1 MVGWRTAG
9 SLAVVA
15 RRAAATSTDLPVPH
29 GGYTLPAAV
38 PQPFLSYVGTIDDD
52 LSIGTVATRA
62 GVRVS
67 ALRFYEDRGLIS
79 SHRSD
84 GGQRR
89 YGRAVL
95 RRVAFI
101 QVAQRVG
108 LTLEEI
114 GRALATLPDDD
125 GLSAADWKRL
135 SERWRPIL
143 DERIRLLEAL
153 RDELDSCIGCGCL
166 SLERCRLRN
175 PGDWAG
181 ALGPGP
187 RYLLGDDAQQPPRSL
202 PDERATIAP

>member
-1 MVGWRTAG
+1 
-9 SLAVVA
+9 VVPP
-15 RRAAATSTDLPVPH
+15 R
-29 GGYTLPAAV
+29 YTWWTRV
-38 PQPFLSYVGTIDDD
+38 PQLKLRYNWAIDDF
-52 LSIGTVATRA
+52 LAIGTVAARA

-67 ALRFYEDRGLIS
+67 ALRFYEDRGLITS
-79 SHRSD
+79 QRSE

-89 YGRAVL
+89 YRRSVL

-114 GRALATLPDDD
+114 GAALASLPDDD
-125 GLSAADWKRL
+125 ALSAEDWRRL
-135 SERWRPIL
+135 SKEWRPML

-175 PGDWAG
+175 PGDWAARLG
-181 ALGPGP
+181 AGP
-187 RYLLGDDAQQPPRSL
+187 RYLLGDDAHDAPSQL
-202 PDERATIAP
+202 PETRRTIAP